1 MVGKTETELTR
12 DKIPY
17 EIGTCRF
24 SELEKGRILGNTD
37 GFLKILF
44 NPNSL
49 EILGVHAIGEG
60 ATEIIHTGQTAIAV
74 GAKLDLLVHLVFNYP
89 SLSQAYKIAALDG
102 FNKVLST
109 RGISF

>member
-60 ATEIIHTGQTAIAV
+60 ATEVIHTGQTAIAM

-109 RGISF
+109 RDISF